1 MWGSAQPP
9 AWPLAYLGWLL
20 FDRKALGS
28 VSLFA
33 GFLERPPQKNSTSTL
48 HIGPRF
54 SLSEVPS
61 FLSVRNCKQG
71 NGEANHALV
80 NEGDF

>member
-1 MWGSAQPP
+1 MWRSAHPP
-9 AWPLAYLGWLL
+9 AWPLANLGWLL

-33 GFLERPPQKNSTSTL
+33 GFLESPPQKNPASTL
-48 HIGPRF
+48 YIGLRF

-71 NGEANHALV
+71 DDEANHTSV
-80 NEGDF
+80 NEVDF